1 MVLSGQ
7 VEQAQK
13 ELIEKKTKSVQD
25 VEDPNT
31 RKQLGIAL
39 EGFDLK
45 TRSFRGDKLPALQP
59 GKKDRINQSIQKDQI
74 EQAMIKRDTHQ
85 IKLKENQLDKALVEF
100 NRLKANNKQL
110 KKQIDAQRQ
119 QQAVQNQVNTGY
131 NKEIRGLIDKIKK
144 SNSLTQT
151 GNRLSEETQNQI
163 LALKAKHDMDK
174 LNFEHRILDL
184 QEKLKEKD
192 EDQAEKS
199 RTRDMGSKKRV
210 TAVADFANPAVLL
223 KIRLDKVVNNNKEK
237 KNLMDM
243 YIRNVKIIE
252 DAFEQIKESTG
263 IASVDEIVTT
273 FIKAE
278 EQNISLF
285 NYVNMLN
292 SEIDMIEEQNTSI
305 NEELKKHAE
314 LNQMT
319 SQQKDEAKT
328 NLQNEIDECKRQIQ
342 EKEH

>member
-1 MVLSGQ
+1 
-7 VEQAQK
+7 
-13 ELIEKKTKSVQD
+13 
-25 VEDPNT
+25 
-31 RKQLGIAL
+31 
-39 EGFDLK
+39 
-45 TRSFRGDKLPALQP
+45 
-59 GKKDRINQSIQKDQI
+59 
-74 EQAMIKRDTHQ
+74 
-85 IKLKENQLDKALVEF
+85 
-100 NRLKANNKQL
+100 
-110 KKQIDAQRQ
+110 
-119 QQAVQNQVNTGY
+119 
-131 NKEIRGLIDKIKK
+131 
-144 SNSLTQT
+144 
-151 GNRLSEETQNQI
+151 
-163 LALKAKHDMDK
+163 MDK

-199 RTRDMGSKKRV
+199 RTKDMGAKKRV
-210 TAVADFANPAVLL
+210 NTVTDFANPAVLL

-237 KNLMDM
+237 KNLIDM
-243 YIRNVKIIE
+243 YTRNVKIIE

-292 SEIDMIEEQNTSI
+292 SEIDMIEEQNHSI

-314 LNQMT
+314 LNAMT
-319 SQQKDEAKT
+319 SQQKEEAKT

-342 EKEH
+342 AKESQINDIENQMIKIRDYVWSMIHEFNKSRFQLSVASHQQYDEETQFNENNVTMYLTELEEYISAFITYLAQREKHADAHVSALPLDIMTSKDFKADPIAIDAPNITDIGSILEDETNDEDIITNPAEKYRRFEELAQKGHFSQAQRR

>member
-1 MVLSGQ
+1 M
-7 VEQAQK
+7 
-13 ELIEKKTKSVQD
+13 
-25 VEDPNT
+25 
-31 RKQLGIAL
+31 
-39 EGFDLK
+39 
-45 TRSFRGDKLPALQP
+45 
-59 GKKDRINQSIQKDQI
+59 
-74 EQAMIKRDTHQ
+74 
-85 IKLKENQLDKALVEF
+85 
-100 NRLKANNKQL
+100 
-110 KKQIDAQRQ
+110 
-119 QQAVQNQVNTGY
+119 
-131 NKEIRGLIDKIKK
+131 
-144 SNSLTQT
+144 TQT

-199 RTRDMGSKKRV
+199 RTKDMGAKKRTQVV
-210 TAVADFANPAVLL
+210 TDFANPAVLL

-237 KNLMDM
+237 KNLIDM
-243 YIRNVKIIE
+243 YTRNVKIIE

-292 SEIDMIEEQNTSI
+292 SEIDMIEEQNHNI

-314 LNQMT
+314 LNSMT
-319 SQQKDEAKT
+319 SQQKEEAKS
-328 NLQNEIDECKRQIQ
+328 NLQNEINECKQSIATKEEQINNIENQ
-342 EKEH
+342 MIRIRDYCWSMVNEFNSRRFQLSVASHQQYDEDTHFNENNVTMYLTELEEYISSFITYLAQREKHADAHVSALPLDMMTSKDFKADPIAIDVPNVTDLGSILEDETNDEDIITNPAEKYRRFEEMAQKGHFNQAQRR

>member
-1 MVLSGQ
+1 
-7 VEQAQK
+7 
-13 ELIEKKTKSVQD
+13 
-25 VEDPNT
+25 
-31 RKQLGIAL
+31 
-39 EGFDLK
+39 
-45 TRSFRGDKLPALQP
+45 
-59 GKKDRINQSIQKDQI
+59 
-74 EQAMIKRDTHQ
+74 
-85 IKLKENQLDKALVEF
+85 
-100 NRLKANNKQL
+100 
-110 KKQIDAQRQ
+110 
-119 QQAVQNQVNTGY
+119 
-131 NKEIRGLIDKIKK
+131 
-144 SNSLTQT
+144 LTQT

-199 RTRDMGSKKRV
+199 RTKDMGAKKRV
-210 TAVADFANPAVLL
+210 NTVTDFANPAVLL

-237 KNLMDM
+237 KNLIDM
-243 YIRNVKIIE
+243 YTRNVKIIE

-292 SEIDMIEEQNTSI
+292 SEIDMIEEQNHSI

-314 LNQMT
+314 LNAMT
-319 SQQKDEAKT
+319 SQQKEEAKT

-342 EKEH
+342 AKESQINDIENQMIKIRDYVWSMIHEFNKSRFQLSVASHQQYDEETQFNENNVTMYLTELEEYISAFITYLAQREKHADAHVSALPLDIMTSKDFKADPIAIDAPNITDIGSILEDETNDEDIITNPAEKYRRFEELAQKGHFSQAQRR